1 MFLCNKNKAF
11 SQHGLLLGFVLRR
24 HPKPSQ
30 VLSMAVVEKQGG
42 THHDWEVMYGAC
54 TRPLLLNSIRLILTP
69 FQITIG
75 LAVTRVTEEKEINAN
90 STQKC

>member
-1 MFLCNKNKAF
+1 MFLCNKNKAV
-11 SQHGLLLGFVLRR
+11 SQHGLLLGVVLRK

-30 VLSMAVVEKQGG
+30 GLSKVVVEKQGG
-42 THHDWEVMYGAC
+42 PDHDWEVMYGAC
-54 TRPLLLNSIRLILTP
+54 KRPLLLNSLRLILTP